1 LRGEGGASRPTFSRP
16 LLEHAFHED
25 LDMRV
30 RTLLVVGLCLLMT
43 TAAFGQRRSLS
54 VGDAAPGLD
63 IEEWVK
69 GNEVELDKG
78 SVYVIEFFSASSR
91 TGMPVI
97 SWLSQI
103 QRDYGDKNV
112 VVIAVTT
119 DTADVVRPWVTSKGQ
134 QIAYTV
140 AVDRRGSTTRAWKEA
155 ANVSAVPCVFIVD
168 RDLKIAFIG
177 DPNPNVDG
185 EQMGVVLRKVIRG
198 RYDPRLERRAE
209 PQLAA
214 ARSARQTRTWRMA
227 ERHYEE
233 IIALKPSVF
242 VEVALERFEMKLV
255 DMDDREGAYR
265 YAREQYIDDMYAN
278 DAEALAMLA
287 RRIATDPKIPGAKRD
302 MDVAM
307 QAARAAMELVGEN
320 DPYALATVALVHFHR
335 GEVAEAIRLQKKA
348 WMVAKP
354 KEKEGYRRV
363 LRSYQ
368 EQAARIGGG
377 PK

>member
-1 LRGEGGASRPTFSRP
+1 
-16 LLEHAFHED
+16 
-25 LDMRV
+25 MRV

-69 GNEVELDKG
+69 GSEVTLSNG
-78 SVYVIEFFSASSR
+78 TVYVIEFFSASSR
-91 TGMPVI
+91 TSLPVI
-97 SWLSQI
+97 AWLSEI
-103 QRDYGDKNV
+103 QREQGDKNV

-119 DTADVVRPWVTSKGQ
+119 DEVDVVRPWVTNKGQ

-155 ANVSAVPCVFIVD
+155 ANISASPCVFIVD
-168 RDLKIAFIG
+168 RDLKIAFMG
-177 DPNPNVDG
+177 NPNPNVDG
-185 EQMGVVLRKVIRG
+185 EEMGIVLRKVIRG
-198 RYDPRLERRAE
+198 RYDPDLERRAQ

-265 YAREQYIDDMYAN
+265 YVREQYIDDMYSS
-278 DAEALAMLA
+278 DAEALQMLA
-287 RRIATDPKIPGAKRD
+287 EQIAVDPKIPASKRD
-302 MDVAM
+302 MEVAM
-307 QAARAAMELVGEN
+307 QAARAAMELAGEN
-320 DPYALATVALVHFHR
+320 DPAALATVALVHFHR
-335 GEVAEAIRLQKKA
+335 GEVAEAVRLQKKA

-368 EQAARIGGG
+368 EQAARVGGG
-377 PK
+377 R